1 MGVCHRFPPTGRPP
15 GPVGDG
21 KRGGR
26 DHRRSPFA
34 VFSWCRC
41 GFFLKAFSKMVGL
54 RKARVGGCVHNRFI
68 RFPEHSRRF
77 VEAQLVTQ

>member
-1 MGVCHRFPPTGRPP
+1 MGVCHCFPLPAGHRGRWVTG
-15 GPVGDG
+15 
-21 KRGGR
+21 RGGR
-26 DHRRSPFA
+26 EHRRSPFA

-41 GFFLKAFSKMVGL
+41 SFFLKAFSKMVGL